1 MVNQIQILDT
11 TLRDGEQT
19 SGVSFTVKEKRSI
32 AELLLQELRVDRIE
46 IASARVSEGEFNAA
60 KSICDWARNYSMLDR
75 VEILGFVDG
84 YKSIEWIKKAGGT
97 VCNLLC
103 KGSLNHLTHQLRKTV
118 SQHIEDIRDFVD
130 NAHKENLSVNVYLE
144 DWSNG
149 IRQNAGYVEELVN
162 GIKDIGIKRFM
173 LPDTLGVLTPPDTS
187 KLCRWMLDKFS
198 SLKFDFH
205 AHNDYGLAVANVM
218 AAIEA
223 GIDGIHTTIN
233 GLGERAGNAPLSS
246 VIGIVNDHIK
256 IKNNI
261 DETKLNNASR
271 LVELFSGIR
280 VSPNTP
286 IIGENVFTQCSGV
299 HADGDHKNNLYFNEL
314 MPERFG
320 RTRVYALGKTSGK
333 ANIKKNLENIGISL
347 SDEDLQKVTRRVIEL
362 GDKKESVSAEDLPYI
377 VSDVLKNDTA
387 EHPIQLSNYSVSST
401 MSLRSSASVALS
413 INDTIHE
420 ASASGQGQYDA
431 FMRAIKDIYSRI
443 GKDFPELQDYCLTIP
458 PGGKADALVETVITW
473 SIGGKVFKT
482 KGLDS
487 DQTCAA
493 VNATIKMLNIIE
505 LDSKS

>member
-1 MVNQIQILDT
+1 MINQIQILDT

-19 SGVSFTVKEKRSI
+19 SGVSFSMKEKKSI
-32 AELLLQELRVDRIE
+32 AKLLLQELKVDRVE
-46 IASARVSEGEFNAA
+46 IASARVSDGEFNTA
-60 KSICDWARNYSMLDR
+60 KSICAWAREYSVIDR

-84 YKSIEWIKKAGGT
+84 VKSIEWIKNAGGV

-103 KGSLNHLTHQLRKTV
+103 KGSLNHLTHQLKKSV
-118 SQHIEDIRDFVD
+118 GQHIEDIKKFVHK
-130 NAHKENLSVNVYLE
+130 AHKEKLSVNVYLE

-149 IRQNAGYVEELVN
+149 IKHAPEYVEQLVD

-173 LPDTLGVLTPPDTS
+173 LPDTLGVLNPINTF
-187 KLCRWMLDKFS
+187 KYCKWMIEQFPCLQY
-198 SLKFDFH
+198 DFH

-218 AAIEA
+218 SAIEA
-223 GIDGIHTTIN
+223 GISGVHTTIN

-246 VIGIVNDHIK
+246 VIGIVNDHIGV
-256 IKNNI
+256 KNNI
-261 DETKLNNASR
+261 DETKLNTASR
-271 LVELFSGIR
+271 MVELFSGIR

-299 HADGDHKNNLYFNEL
+299 HADGDNKNNLYFNAL

-333 ANIKKNLENIGISL
+333 ANIKKNLENIGVAL
-347 SDEDLQKVTRRVIEL
+347 SDEDLQKVTSRVIEL

-377 VSDVLKNDTA
+377 VADVLKNDAA
-387 EHPIQLSNYSVSST
+387 EHSIQLHNYSVSST
-401 MSLRSSASVALS
+401 MNLRSSASLALS
-413 INDTIHE
+413 INDEIYE
-420 ASASGQGQYDA
+420 ATASGQGQYDA
-431 FMRAIKDIYSRI
+431 FIRAAKEIYSRL
-443 GKDFPELQDYCLTIP
+443 GRDFPELVDYCLTIP

-473 SIGGKVFKT
+473 NFSDRIFKT

-505 LDSKS
+505 LESR